1 MFDPGTRVSFRRVFA
16 VWGAL
21 LKKPAR
27 RPSSINGRQIRSISR
42 IVRSRR
48 AASSS
53 SPDGAA
59 RPMAAFQAAR
69 SEGGGAVARLVRTRQ
84 AVGGVEHFLMDL
96 AQLVERLGGLFAEI
110 GHEPVAAGLQLGEQ
124 SALPR
129 QALHRAARADSLGR
143 RQTPV
148 AWKARPGHQIA
159 RAIELG
165 EHLFGQFG
173 LATPDGLG
181 APGAETAHRRPAGD
195 RRRQTGRQIA

>member
-16 VWGAL
+16 VWG
-21 LKKPAR
+21 
-27 RPSSINGRQIRSISR
+27 RPEE
-42 IVRSRR
+42 
-48 AASSS
+48 A
-53 SPDGAA
+53 GAA
-59 RPMAAFQAAR
+59 ALVDQRPANPLDLAYRAIEPRGQFVLPGWGAAADGGVPGR
-69 SEGGGAVARLVRTRQ
+69 TIGGGGAVARLVRTRQ

-124 SALPR
+124 LALPR

-143 RQTPV
+143 RRTPV